1 MRVYVLHFENLGR
14 LTRAF
19 DRVLE
24 HDDVESSMI
33 EPDGMRLRFLGPRE
47 LTERLVE
54 PAYYSTG
61 RARGGRPLALRERV
75 VAALTRADADRIL
88 DGDHGDLAVADLA
101 RTGRL
106 A

>member
-24 HDDVESSMI
+24 HADVETSMI

-47 LTERLVE
+47 LTARLVE
-54 PAYYSTG
+54 QIYED
-61 RARGGRPLALRERV
+61 GGLIWCSCHDV
-75 VAALTRADADRIL
+75 VEKGAA
-88 DGDHGDLAVADLA
+88 
-101 RTGRL
+101 
-106 A
+106 